1 VKVITTPK
9 ASRDLE
15 EWISRI
21 ATENLPAAE
30 SFLGRIRK
38 CIDVIRTHPLS
49 GHKHPRRPNIRKLV
63 EVPIIIHYEIF
74 EDHIEI
80 LRFWHSARNPRA
92 IRYR

>member
-1 VKVITTPK
+1 M
-9 ASRDLE
+9 
-15 EWISRI
+15 SRI
-21 ATENLPAAE
+21 AAENLPAAE

-38 CIDVIRTHPLS
+38 CVDVIRTHPQS

-63 EVPIIIHYEIF
+63 EAPIIIHYEVF

>member
-30 SFLGRIRK
+30 SFLGRIRQTETPVG
-38 CIDVIRTHPLS
+38 VIERHFFAPFAAEENLCGDKGVS
-49 GHKHPRRPNIRKLV
+49 Q
-63 EVPIIIHYEIF
+63 F
-74 EDHIEI
+74 D
-80 LRFWHSARNPRA
+80 
-92 IRYR
+92 